1 VARQAGEIR
10 ARWAWAEECVWT
22 DRMLTALENGVKGG
36 KWFSLVD
43 KVCSYDNLSASFEK
57 VRANKGAAGMDHV
70 SVEMF
75 EARLDENL
83 RDLVRELK
91 EGAYRPRPVRRVW
104 IPKPGSKELR
114 PLGIPTVKDRV
125 VQGALR
131 QTLEPI
137 FERDFSEYSCGFRP
151 GRGAKDALRRV
162 DGLLHAGYVFAV
174 DADLKGYFDS
184 IPHDRLLAKVA
195 EKVSDGR
202 VLELVDLFLHQN
214 VLDGEEETNPLAGT
228 PQGAVLSPLLANLYL
243 DPLDHLA
250 AARGYEMTR
259 YADDFVILCRSREE
273 ADAALTMVREWTQAA
288 GLVLHP
294 EKTHIVDARE
304 KGGFDFLGYHFE
316 RGYKWPRKKSLDR
329 LKDFVRSKT
338 RRCNG
343 HSLKRVVDELNR
355 TLRGWFEYFKH
366 SIKYTFSDLDGW
378 IRGRLRSILRKRRG
392 GEGRGRG
399 KDHQRWPN
407 AFFADLGLFSLKAAH
422 RAACRSSR
430 R

>member
-1 VARQAGEIR
+1 MKDGRTQAKPAGVPCAKQAGDIR

-36 KWFSLVD
+36 KWFSLAD
-43 KVCSYDNLSASFEK
+43 KVFSYANLSASFEK
-57 VRANKGAAGMDHV
+57 VRANQGAAGADHV

-137 FERDFSEYSCGFRP
+137 FERDFSEHSCGFRP

-184 IPHDRLLAKVA
+184 IPHDRLPAKVA

-214 VLDGEEETNPLAGT
+214 VLDGDEETNPLAGT

-259 YADDFVILCRSREE
+259 YADDFVILCRSRDE
-273 ADAALTMVREWTQAA
+273 AEAALASIREWTQAA

-316 RGYKWPRKKSLDR
+316 RGYKRPRKKSLDR
-329 LKDFVRSKT
+329 LKDFIRSKT
-338 RRCNG
+338 HRRNG
-343 HSLKRVVDELNR
+343 HSLKRVIDDLNR
-355 TLRGWFEYFKH
+355 TLRGRFENAKEAINTPFPLWTAGCGAVCAAFCANAGEVRAGDAEKTT
-366 SIKYTFSDLDGW
+366 SVGRMPSLPT
-378 IRGRLRSILRKRRG
+378 RGFT
-392 GEGRGRG
+392 
-399 KDHQRWPN
+399 
-407 AFFADLGLFSLKAAH
+407 A
-422 RAACRSSR
+422 
-430 R
+430 

>member
-1 VARQAGEIR
+1 MARQAGEIR

-259 YADDFVILCRSREE
+259 YADDFVILCKTRE
-273 ADAALTMVREWTQAA
+273 DAETALA
-288 GLVLHP
+288 LVQRWVEENELTLHP
-294 EKTHIVDARE
+294 TKTKIVDARTE
-304 KGGFDFLGYHFE
+304 GFDFLGYHFE
-316 RGYKWPRKKSLDR
+316 GDLRLPREKSLKKF
-329 LKDFVRSKT
+329 KDAVREKT
-338 RRCNG
+338 KRTNG
-343 HSLKRVVDELNR
+343 HSMEVVCARLSSQ
-355 TLRGWFEYFKH
+355 LRGWFTYFRH
-366 SIKYTFSDLDGW
+366 CYWTVFQSLDGW
-378 IRGRLRSILRKRRG
+378 IRGRLRSILRKRSGRRG
-392 GEGRGRG
+392 RARG

-407 AFFADLGLFSLKAAH
+407 RFFDSHGLYCLLAAH
-422 RAACRSSR
+422 ARFVQSSQR
-430 R
+430 